1 MKRRARLEVAFN
13 FFLVLE
19 EIKFH
24 QQAESQLI
32 SKHTKTTEPKP
43 HKQTSGYAS
52 QKTYWH
58 VRKHRSKR
66 HKQNQ
71 VYIYISYIYIYT
83 KKTPSWIRRLLR
95 QKHLTGKNPKTTKHK
110 LQALLTRS
118 AFTFFPTQV
127 GEVLPPLSPRPHPSH
142 CGEEAFL
149 TKSMLLSNIA
159 STSSLGTSAS
169 SVNKGCFNWREGKSA
184 RFETE
189 GILPNQGRT

>member
-1 MKRRARLEVAFN
+1 M
-13 FFLVLE
+13 LE

-32 SKHTKTTEPKP
+32 SKHTKTTEPNLTKKP
-43 HKQTSGYAS
+43 ATCVTKQLIDMCKSTG
-52 QKTYWH
+52 QKTSN
-58 VRKHRSKR
+58 KTE
-66 HKQNQ
+66 
-71 VYIYISYIYIYT
+71 YIYIYLIYIYKNAVVNT
-83 KKTPSWIRRLLR
+83 QTSEAKTPHRKNLKNHKIQTASTVDNEAHSPFFLLKWGKSCRRFR
-95 QKHLTGKNPKTTKHK
+95 HG
-110 LQALLTRS
+110 
-118 AFTFFPTQV
+118 
-127 GEVLPPLSPRPHPSH
+127 PHPSH

-149 TKSMLLSNIA
+149 TKPMLLSNIA

>member
-1 MKRRARLEVAFN
+1 MFK
-13 FFLVLE
+13 

-32 SKHTKTTEPKP
+32 SKHTKTTETQPQLK
-43 HKQTSGYAS
+43 TSGHAS
-52 QKTYWH
+52 TLLNDD
-58 VRKHRSKR
+58 VRKQPVANVTNKN
-66 HKQNQ
+66 K
-71 VYIYISYIYIYT
+71 YIYISSYIYIRKNAVVNT
-83 KKTPSWIRRLLR
+83 QTSEAKTPHSKNSKIANHNLHTLL
-95 QKHLTGKNPKTTKHK
+95 TTKRIH
-110 LQALLTRS
+110 L
-118 AFTFFPTQV
+118 FPTQV
-127 GEVLPPLSPRPHPSH
+127 GKSCRRFRHGPHPSH